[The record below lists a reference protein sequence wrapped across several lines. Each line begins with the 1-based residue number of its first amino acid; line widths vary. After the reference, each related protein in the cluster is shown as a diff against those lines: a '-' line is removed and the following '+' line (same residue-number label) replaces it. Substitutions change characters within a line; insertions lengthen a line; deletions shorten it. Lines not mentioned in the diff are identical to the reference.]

1 MGMPNVPD
9 VDPKITLTR
18 NEVINLLLSSVA
30 LEELGLAHIIN
41 AEGEKIQAIIHD
53 DKCDDDISES
63 LLLIDR
69 SVQTTLRDVIRKEI
83 LLGFKLEDILE
94 LIDEEP
100 KESAI

>member
-18 NEVINLLLSSVA
+18 NEVINLLLSSIA

-41 AEGEKIQAIIHD
+41 AEGEKIQAILHD
-53 DKCDDDISES
+53 DKCDDDVLES
-63 LLLIDR
+63 LLLIDK

-94 LIDEEP
+94 LINEEP
-100 KESAI
+100 KEIHV